1 MASAAGDRLNVVPS
15 RMTLTQI
22 KGRLAGANKGH
33 SMLKK
38 KSDALTVRLRSI
50 LKQVLEKKNLT
61 GDVCREALISLA
73 VAKYI
78 VGEDFKL
85 HIMENVDKSS
95 LKVSFHSENIAGVTI
110 PVFEKV
116 SVDDDGTEYYGE
128 SVKDI
133 SGNGVSK
140 EISEGLSNKFH
151 SYVSLSGL
159 SKGGQQ
165 IATCG
170 ENFRKAADTL
180 ISLAEL
186 QTSFTLLDEAV
197 KITNRRVNALENV
210 VIPRLENTVAYII
223 SELDELEREEF
234 FRLKLVQNWKERES
248 KNAQQLREQLERT
261 RQGFSSF
268 EMDSYET
275 KERLV
280 EGLASNDDSDII
292 F

>member
-1 MASAAGDRLNVVPS
+1 MASSGGGGGDRLQVVPS

-22 KGRLAGANKGH
+22 KGRLSGANKGH

-50 LKQVLEKKNLT
+50 LKQVLERKNQS
-61 GDVCREALISLA
+61 GDLCREALISLA

-78 VGEDFKL
+78 VGEEFKV
-85 HIMENVDKSS
+85 HILENVDKSS

-110 PVFEKV
+110 PLFDKV
-116 SVDDDGTEYYGE
+116 SMDQDSTEEYEKDTNDGG
-128 SVKDI
+128 
-133 SGNGVSK
+133 GVSNQ
-140 EISEGLSNKFH
+140 GLSNHQFH
-151 SYVSLSGL
+151 SFVSLSGL

-165 IATCG
+165 IATCS
-170 ENFRKAADTL
+170 ENFRKAADNL

-186 QTSFTLLDEAV
+186 QTCFTLLDEAV
-197 KITNRRVNALENV
+197 KVTNRRVNALENV

-248 KNAQQLREQLERT
+248 KSAQEERERLERT
-261 RQGFSSF
+261 SRGYFFSATFSQCTTF
-268 EMDSYET
+268 PRKSPRTSPPSRSRMTS
-275 KERLV
+275 
-280 EGLASNDDSDII
+280 
-292 F
+292 

>member
-50 LKQVLEKKNLT
+50 LKQVLEKKNQT

-73 VAKYI
+73 VAKYV

-85 HIMENVDKSS
+85 HILESVDKSS

-116 SVDDDGTEYYGE
+116 SVDDDGTENYGE
-128 SVKDI
+128 SVQDTV
-133 SGNGVSK
+133 GNGVSK
-140 EISEGLSNKFH
+140 EVSEGLSNKFH
-151 SYVSLSGL
+151 SFVSLSGL

-186 QTSFTLLDEAV
+186 QTCFTLLDEAV

-268 EMDSYET
+268 EMDSYRTE
-275 KERLV
+275 ERVV
-280 EGLASNDDSDII
+280 EGLSSNDDSDII

>member
-1 MASAAGDRLNVVPS
+1 MASAAGDRLSVVPS
-15 RMTLTQI
+15 RMTLSQI
-22 KGRLAGANKGH
+22 KSRLAGANKGH

-50 LKQVLEKKNLT
+50 LKQVLEKKNQT

-85 HIMENVDKSS
+85 YVFENVDKSS
-95 LKVSFHSENIAGVTI
+95 IKVSFHSENVAGVSI

-116 SVDDDGTEYYGE
+116 FVDDEGSEYCNEG
-128 SVKDI
+128 VKTTL
-133 SGNGVSK
+133 
-140 EISEGLSNKFH
+140 SEGGKEMPEEVNSKFR
-151 SYVSLSGL
+151 SFMSLSGL

-165 IATCG
+165 IATCS
-170 ENFRKAADTL
+170 ENFRKTADIL

-186 QTSFTLLDEAV
+186 QTCFTLLDEAV

-234 FRLKLVQNWKERES
+234 FRLKLVQNWKEREA
-248 KNAQQLREQLERT
+248 KNAQRQRERLERT

-268 EMDSYET
+268 EMDPYET
-275 KERLV
+275 KQRLV
-280 EGLASNDDSDII
+280 QGLNNDDSDII